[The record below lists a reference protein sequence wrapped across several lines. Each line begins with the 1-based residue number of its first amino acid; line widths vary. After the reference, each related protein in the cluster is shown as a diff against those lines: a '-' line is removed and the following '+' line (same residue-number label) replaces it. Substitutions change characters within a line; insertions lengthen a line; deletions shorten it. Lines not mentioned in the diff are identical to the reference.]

1 MRSDRPAHRASEG
14 DGLSDVNND
23 SRLISVLDVLRLAT
37 KLAERM
43 VQIRSTGRTLS
54 VEELVAI
61 VKAAEFL
68 HAYNVPWPPVVTEI
82 IDILVAHGEAIS
94 AVSGKADVEARLLP
108 STSESPSLRGGST
121 GHLGA

>member
-1 MRSDRPAHRASEG
+1 MRSDCPADRAAEGNRLSE
-14 DGLSDVNND
+14 LNND
-23 SRLISVLDVLRLAT
+23 SRVISALDVLRLAT

-43 VQIRSTGRTLS
+43 VHSRRTGRALS

-68 HAYNVPWPPVVTEI
+68 HAYNVPWPAVVTEI

-94 AVSGKADVEARLLP
+94 AISGNANAEAQLLP
-108 STSESPSLRGGST
+108 TSGSPSPRKRSAEQ
-121 GHLGA
+121 HGA